1 MALVDGR
8 VVGVVVSTL
17 RGDGM
22 FRSAGV
28 MPQGVNFSVKAE
40 YVILQFQ
47 KLGIALPAFT
57 PSPDPIGHV
66 KAYTVQIMAER

>member
-1 MALVDGR
+1 
-8 VVGVVVSTL
+8 
-17 RGDGM
+17 
-22 FRSAGV
+22 

-57 PSPDPIGHV
+57 PNADPIGHV